1 MFIIGLIHV
10 KYMCI
15 SEITILISVACT
27 ANIATCNLQLYSKFL
42 FKNASTIPLNM
53 TSIQTDEALCIYKIL
68 WKQNHIEI

>member
-27 ANIATCNLQLYSKFL
+27 ANIANCNLQLYSKLL
-42 FKNASTIPLNM
+42 FKNASTVPWNI
-53 TSIQTDEALCIYKIL
+53 TSV
-68 WKQNHIEI
+68 